1 MSNSDSFIDEVTE
14 EVRRDRLFATLRR
27 YGWIGILAVLLL
39 VGGAAFLEWRK
50 AQATR
55 AAQATGDA
63 ILATFGTTDEA
74 ARAEQLLA
82 VPAGDARVVTA
93 LLAAA
98 DLQAAG
104 DGAGAVAALQAVAT
118 DGDVDPVYRDLA
130 ALKAAM
136 IGGDDSLDDRRVA
149 LDALAQPG
157 RPFRLLAEEQL
168 AYLEV
173 AAGETE
179 AALVRLEAIAG
190 DAEVTPNLRDR
201 AESLIVALGGTPAA
215 Q

>member
-1 MSNSDSFIDEVTE
+1 MSNNDSFIDEVTE
-14 EVRRDRLFATLRR
+14 EVRRERLFGLLKR
-27 YGWIGILAVLLL
+27 YGWIGIVAVLLL
-39 VGGAAFLEWRK
+39 VAGAAFLEWRK
-50 AQATR
+50 AQTVR

-63 ILATFGTTDEA
+63 ILATFQTADEA

-82 VPAGDARVVTA
+82 IEAGEARVVTG

-104 DGAGAVAALQAVAT
+104 DAAGAVAALTALAE
-118 DGDVDPVYRDLA
+118 DGDVAPVYRDIA

-136 IGGDDSLDDRRVA
+136 IGGGLQMEARRAMLDD
-149 LDALAQPG
+149 LAQPG

-168 AYLEV
+168 AYLDVE
-173 AAGETE
+173 AGETE
-179 AALVRLEAIAG
+179 AAIARLTAIAE
-190 DAEVTPNLRDR
+190 DAGVTPGLRDR
-201 AESLIVALGGTPAA
+201 AESLMVALGAAPAG